1 MNNNNKYFQQL
12 KEQND
17 IIRLINRINI
27 GDRLNESQYNKIINY
42 IITNGNKITKTL
54 KYMVPDYDEN
64 GFVKC
69 NPNPISRKEEG
80 YEWMGVYVSKY
91 YGQRYHIQSY
101 NHKIQDFI
109 DLYIDIEI
117 S

>member
-1 MNNNNKYFQQL
+1 MNNSNKYFQQL

-42 IITNGNKITKTL
+42 IIANGNRITKTFE
-54 KYMVPDYDEN
+54 YMVPDNSFIKY
-64 GFVKC
+64 
-69 NPNPISRKEEG
+69 NPISRKEEG

-101 NHKIQDFI
+101 NHKIQDFV
-109 DLYIDIEI
+109 DLYIDVEI

>member
-42 IITNGNKITKTL
+42 IITNGNKITKTF
-54 KYMVPDYDEN
+54 KYMVPNNDDNDFRKY
-64 GFVKC
+64 
-69 NPNPISRKEEG
+69 NPVSRKEEG

-101 NHKIQDFI
+101 NHKMQDFV